1 MNKYVFL
8 LFITITGV
16 NSVFARLPK
25 TVPLLPPRE
34 SGGVANNIKSKTI
47 NSREVKKDLMTAGVE
62 IGTLMRSDSTSSD
75 LLGMQLFV
83 GGRVSL
89 NIPVM
94 FSSFYLTP
102 SIGYFRK
109 NQSEG
114 SVAVVQNV
122 FEGGIKA
129 QYRFVDRNNFNWSLG
144 VANRF
149 DYLFSQIKVY
159 NQSSGGQSFR
169 YRVGP
174 SSGLQFKVSN
184 NLKFTTDL
192 EFTVPVT
199 SPMRLFGGLTTGLAF
214 DL

>member
-1 MNKYVFL
+1 MNKIFL
-8 LFITITGV
+8 LILMTVTWV
-16 NSVFARLPK
+16 HSSFARLPK
-25 TVPLLPPRE
+25 TVPLLPPRD
-34 SGGVANNIKSKTI
+34 SGNTVNNVKNKVTAPK
-47 NSREVKKDLMTAGVE
+47 ELKKDVMTAGVE

-75 LLGMQLFV
+75 VLGMQLFL
-83 GGRVSL
+83 GGRVSINFPVL
-89 NIPVM
+89 IP
-94 FSSFYLTP
+94 SFYLTP

-122 FEGGIKA
+122 FEGGLKA
-129 QYRFVDRNNFNWSLG
+129 QYRFVDRSRFNWSLG

-159 NQSSGGQSFR
+159 NQSAGGQSFR

-174 SSGLQFKVSN
+174 SSGMQFKISN

-192 EFTVPVT
+192 ECTVPVT
-199 SPMRLFGGLTTGLAF
+199 TPVRLFGGLTTGLAF